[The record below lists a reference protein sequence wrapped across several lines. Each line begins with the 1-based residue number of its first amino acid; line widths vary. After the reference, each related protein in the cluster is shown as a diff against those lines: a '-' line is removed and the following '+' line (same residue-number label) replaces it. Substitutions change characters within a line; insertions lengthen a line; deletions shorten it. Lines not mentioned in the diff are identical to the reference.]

1 MPSSRHSSDTDV
13 SRRVQAERDAAI
25 LSDLVAGMG
34 VRATARKWGLAH
46 SQVQHVRD
54 RVAYEPNQSLV
65 GVGRGKGEERGLFD
79 LRRRSRNP

>member
-46 SQVQHVRD
+46 SHIRA
-54 RVAYEPNQSLV
+54 RVDYEPNQLLV
-65 GVGRGKGEERGLFD
+65 WVGRGQTKERGLFD
-79 LRRRSRNP
+79 TRGEARNP

>member
-34 VRATARKWGLAH
+34 VRATARKWGLA
-46 SQVQHVRD
+46 
-54 RVAYEPNQSLV
+54 P
-65 GVGRGKGEERGLFD
+65 
-79 LRRRSRNP
+79 